1 MSPRH
6 NCEKIELLVSIFGVY
21 WFVDESDREPTVP
34 TFEAERYVHTTRERA
49 WEVVSDVANLG
60 DHAPNLSKTEVLDGA
75 GEGMVRRCYNKSGS
89 GWNERC
95 TLWQPGYRYMMEV
108 DTSDYPY
115 PLSKMRGTWEV
126 KERSGGALIHLRYD
140 YEMKH
145 GPVGAVLAA
154 LMRPVFARACQKMLD
169 SYERG
174 IDA

>member
-49 WEVVSDVANLG
+49 WEV
-60 DHAPNLSKTEVLDGA
+60 
-75 GEGMVRRCYNKSGS
+75 
-89 GWNERC
+89 
-95 TLWQPGYRYMMEV
+95 
-108 DTSDYPY
+108 
-115 PLSKMRGTWEV
+115 

-140 YEMKH
+140 YEMKY